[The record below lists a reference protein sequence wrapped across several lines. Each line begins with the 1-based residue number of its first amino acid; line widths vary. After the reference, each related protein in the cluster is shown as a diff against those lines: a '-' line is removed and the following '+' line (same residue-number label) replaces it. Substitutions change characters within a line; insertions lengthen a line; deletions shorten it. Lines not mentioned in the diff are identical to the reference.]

1 MAARVQAVLDVLM
14 KLRTTAHE
22 SNPASYPM
30 QFSMLVL
37 HSPVNRLPRRP
48 QEVPRA
54 PSIPS
59 AAADEM
65 GGISIRLRLV
75 FPADSLSFSLP

>member
-1 MAARVQAVLDVLM
+1 
-14 KLRTTAHE
+14 
-22 SNPASYPM
+22 
-30 QFSMLVL
+30 MLVL